1 VIRNAGLQ
9 RLQTFDGRILA
20 EDSDVLI
27 VGSGVS
33 GVLIA
38 WGLAHTGA
46 RVTVVEAG
54 PRVDRAAAVARLM
67 RAPVRLPETPYEG
80 RAHAE
85 SPATIDDT
93 YFRQAGPEPFRSTYL
108 RLVGGTTWHWLG
120 TALRLLPSDLEL
132 HSRYGVG
139 ADWPLSYSDLALWYG
154 AAETELG
161 VSGDSQDD
169 FGPPRQTPYPLP
181 GLPATLSDRL
191 MDQAARNFGFKVRVS
206 PQARNSQPFDGR
218 PACCASSSCIPIC
231 PVQAKYDA
239 TVHLRKAE
247 AAGARILSDAVAV
260 RVDVGPDGRVTGILI
275 RRPDRSEAL
284 LSARHYVIAANAIEG
299 PKLLLMSRSDR
310 VPNGVANSSDAVGR
324 YLMDHPVQLTRA
336 LAPVA
341 VWQRRGPQEVSAI
354 HEMRDGDHR
363 RQHGAFLMNVGNQ
376 GWEWAGPSLSVLA
389 GGYVEAGLSGADLL
403 GAVRSHASREMTL
416 VALTEQLPDAD
427 NRITPDFERLDAIGV
442 PKPRIFFRLDNYTSS
457 ALAEAQTL
465 HERLFR
471 ALGAT
476 EIGHLPYAEG
486 AGHIMGTT
494 RMGADSK
501 TSVANARGQSHDHAN
516 LWLAGSSLFPTSGT
530 ANPTLTIAA
539 LALRTADAINT
550 ALKP

>member
-1 VIRNAGLQ
+1 
-9 RLQTFDGRILA
+9 LA
-20 EDSDVLI
+20 EESDVLI

-33 GVLIA
+33 GALIA
-38 WGLAHTGA
+38 WSLARAGA

-54 PRVDRAAAVARLM
+54 PRVDRGAAVVRLM
-67 RAPVRLPETPYEG
+67 NSAVRLPETPYEG
-80 RAHAE
+80 GAYAE

-93 YFRQAGPEPFRSTYL
+93 YFRQVGPDPFRSTYL

-120 TALRLLPSDLEL
+120 TALRMLPADLEL
-132 HSRYGVG
+132 RRRYGVG
-139 ADWPLSYSDLALWYG
+139 ADWPLSYSDLAPWYG

-181 GLPATLSDRL
+181 GLPATLGDRL
-191 MDQAARNFGFKVRVS
+191 MDQAARTFGFKVRVS

-239 TVHLRKAE
+239 TVHLGKAE
-247 AAGARILSDAVAV
+247 AAGARIISDAVAV
-260 RVDVGPDGRVTGILI
+260 RVDVGPDGQVTGILI
-275 RRPDRSEAL
+275 RRPDRSETL
-284 LSARHYVIAANAIEG
+284 LGARHFIIAANAIEG
-299 PKLLLMSRSDR
+299 PKLLLMSRSER
-310 VPNGVANSSDAVGR
+310 FPGGVANSSDAVGR

-354 HEMRDGDHR
+354 HEMRDGGHR

-389 GGYVEAGLSGADLL
+389 GGYVEAGLSGDDLL
-403 GAVRSHASREMTL
+403 GAIRSHASREMTL
-416 VALTEQLPDAD
+416 VALTEQLPDRD

-442 PKPRIFFRLDNYTSS
+442 PKPRVFFRLDSYTVS
-457 ALAEAQTL
+457 ALAEARRL
-465 HERLFR
+465 HERLFV
-471 ALGAT
+471 ALGAD

-494 RMGADSK
+494 RMGADPK
-501 TSVANARGQSHDHAN
+501 TSVANAQGQSHDHTN
-516 LWLAGSSLFPTSGT
+516 LWFAGSSLFPTSGT

-539 LALRTADAINT
+539 LALRTADAIKF